1 MLLYECLKLLKHIC
15 NELLINDGFI
25 EEIDIY
31 VKNIYN
37 TDLEYIYD
45 YIQINN
51 IINYKNKIIFILNHI
66 LNYYGNQYKIINDT
80 YIITN

>member
-1 MLLYECLKLLKHIC
+1 MC

-25 EEIDIY
+25 EEIDLY

-37 TDLEYIYD
+37 TDLEFIYD
-45 YIQINN
+45 YIQLKNINN
-51 IINYKNKIIFILNHI
+51 YNNILNHI
-66 LNYYGNQYKIINDT
+66 LNYYGNQFKIINDT

>member
-1 MLLYECLKLLKHIC
+1 MC

-25 EEIDIY
+25 EEIDLY

-37 TDLEYIYD
+37 TDLEFIYH
-45 YIQINN
+45 YIQLKNINN
-51 IINYKNKIIFILNHI
+51 YNNILNHI
-66 LNYYGNQYKIINDT
+66 LNYYGNQFKIINDT